1 MNTKVNKVNK
11 NKNGKNGFVALIT
24 AVLLSAAVIAVALS
38 GSTGIVAIF
47 DQANRKTYRLAATKN
62 ALLCLDQAS
71 VELAH
76 DYFYSVGNQSGDTD
90 LTIQYPDEQ
99 CSIISVTT
107 IASSTIPLG
116 SLKSVIVIG
125 TVADPHYHI
134 TATIT
139 VQVLLGDDKISLL
152 SESTDF

>member
-1 MNTKVNKVNK
+1 
-11 NKNGKNGFVALIT
+11 
-24 AVLLSAAVIAVALS
+24 
-38 GSTGIVAIF
+38 
-47 DQANRKTYRLAATKN
+47 
-62 ALLCLDQAS
+62 
-71 VELAH
+71 
-76 DYFYSVGNQSGDTD
+76 
-90 LTIQYPDEQ
+90 
-99 CSIISVTT
+99 VTT